1 MSAQHTPT
9 PWHDEIGAPGSASGL
24 TVRDENGN
32 IIARVGSIDDA
43 AFIVR
48 ACNAHDEL
56 RDLAE
61 AIRNACEGDLIVNA
75 SQEDTVG
82 VLLDAA
88 RAALAKA
95 GAA

>member
-1 MSAQHTPT
+1 MSTQHTPT
-9 PWHDEIGAPGSASGL
+9 PWHDEIGAPGSSSGL

-56 RDLAE
+56 VAALR
-61 AIRNACEGDLIVNA
+61 G
-75 SQEDTVG
+75 
-82 VLLDAA
+82 LLDATKDIRGIDPEEYKPEAFATA

-95 GAA
+95 GAT